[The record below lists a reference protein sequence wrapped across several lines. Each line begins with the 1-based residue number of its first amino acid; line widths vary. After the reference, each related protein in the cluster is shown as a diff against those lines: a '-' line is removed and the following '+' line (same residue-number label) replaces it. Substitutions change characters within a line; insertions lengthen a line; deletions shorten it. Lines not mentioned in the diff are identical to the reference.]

1 MRKVKIVAL
10 VLSAALALQ
19 FSIPA
24 FAAAPVDDTIP
35 STSENIA
42 AEQVDIESD
51 ENSSEYVLKRHANN
65 LHPTGYPG
73 LDMISSYR
81 RDNYVWSSSNTT
93 VVTVNSHGTATAQGL
108 GTAVVSA
115 TSKSN
120 PNRVLNFRC
129 VVKDAE
135 LEISSSSS
143 SLCITY
149 DNENPTTQM
158 KISDSFRA
166 ITYADWTSSNPEVAS
181 IDSNGNVTAY
191 KEGTT
196 IIRVSTNE
204 GSRSYTMNVSSNK
217 GAVYFSA
224 DRAKEYGSTYRT
236 MLESGKLGD
245 IKIGDVINLND
256 YLKRDERVQIQGW
269 SSSNPEVATVTESG
283 WVTAVGEGEATITV
297 TSTEGKSAECR
308 LLIGQAAQEQ
318 YREAVKTGEMIQGV
332 LFVTALGIVIIV
344 LIASAA
350 SGGANA

>member
-1 MRKVKIVAL
+1 MRKVKIAAL

-24 FAAAPVDDTIP
+24 FAATPVEDTAS
-35 STSENIA
+35 STSESIA
-42 AEQVDIESD
+42 AEQVDVESE

-166 ITYADWTSSNPEVAS
+166 ITYADWTSSNPEVAT

-204 GSRSYTMNVSSNK
+204 GSCSYTMNVSSNK

-224 DRAKEYGSTYRT
+224 DRAN
-236 MLESGKLGD
+236 

-269 SSSNPEVATVTESG
+269 SSSNPAVATVSESG
-283 WVTAVGEGEATITV
+283 WVTAVGEGETTITV

-318 YREAVKTGEMIQGV
+318 YREAVRSYETFQSV
-332 LFVTALGIVIIV
+332 VAVTAVGIIIIV
-344 LIASAA
+344 LIAGVA
-350 SGGANA
+350 SGVANA